1 MSKLHI
7 TTSINNEP
15 REYLCEPNQS
25 MLDVLR
31 DELGLT
37 GTKEGCGTGDCG
49 AVYFADGRLVCACL
63 MLGAEAQDADKKPLA
78 WLVTLGCP
86 LQTKFLEH
94 APNVESVHWIHYGV
108 ESIVEKHPNPDEATI
123 RYWLAGNLCR
133 CMGYDKIVR
142 AVQDAAAEMSTRPNA
157 HLRNRIRM

>member
-37 GTKEGCGTGDCG
+37 GTKEGCGTGD
-49 AVYFADGRLVCACL
+49 
-63 MLGAEAQDADKKPLA
+63 
-78 WLVTLGCP
+78 
-86 LQTKFLEH
+86 
-94 APNVESVHWIHYGV
+94 
-108 ESIVEKHPNPDEATI
+108 
-123 RYWLAGNLCR
+123 
-133 CMGYDKIVR
+133 
-142 AVQDAAAEMSTRPNA
+142 
-157 HLRNRIRM
+157 

>member
-49 AVYFADGRLVCACL
+49 ACSILVDGRLVCACL
-63 MLGAEAQDADKKPLA
+63 MLGAEAQDADIETIEGVAGDAGLH
-78 WLVTLGCP
+78 P
-86 LQTKFLEH
+86 LQSKFLEH
-94 APNVESVHWIHYGV
+94 AALQCGICTPTEIASQPITNGGFVGVRMFFEQCFRRHNESRCTDSTLECCVL
-108 ESIVEKHPNPDEATI
+108 EKFTLQ
-123 RYWLAGNLCR
+123 R
-133 CMGYDKIVR
+133 V
-142 AVQDAAAEMSTRPNA
+142 
-157 HLRNRIRM
+157 